1 MHIVLKSKYYI
12 LITRNFD
19 FMKGINQSAFSRF
32 FTRFPNLLLA
42 GLMYSV
48 PLAVFTAIFVLISQL
63 TGFNNIIIW
72 GLGIIPSTPFLAGL
86 VMVTR
91 KYAIEKLDV
100 PIVRTFFAAVKENL
114 KTFILHGVITYVIV
128 ACSFFAILYYYTLST
143 DDPVFGSV
151 LTLYLLF
158 TALLLV
164 MMFYVPIMTITYE
177 LRTWDIYKNS
187 FLLIFGKIL
196 RNLIAFIAVIIVT
209 GMALL
214 ALIFSDGA
222 MFWITTGIIVILY
235 PLIFCYIVN
244 SIIAKG
250 LQDSVGP
257 FVGINSEKEL
267 TEADIEHEKEIVAN
281 TDSTSDYIFVNG
293 KMVKNTS
300 KNKNE
305 NQ

>member
-1 MHIVLKSKYYI
+1 MKSFK
-12 LITRNFD
+12 
-19 FMKGINQSAFSRF
+19 QSAFSRF
-32 FTRFPNLLLA
+32 FTRFPKLLLA
-42 GLMYSV
+42 GLMYSIS
-48 PLAVFTAIFVLISQL
+48 LAVFTGIFFLISRL
-63 TGFNNIIIW
+63 TGFNNVIIW

-86 VMVTR
+86 VMVIR

-100 PIVRTFFAAVKENL
+100 PIIRTFFTAVKENL

-250 LQDSVGP
+250 LQESVGP
-257 FVGINSEKEL
+257 FVGINSDIEL
-267 TEADIEHEKEIVAN
+267 TEADMEHEKEIVAN

-293 KMVKNTS
+293 KMVKNTA
-300 KNKNE
+300 KNKDE
-305 NQ
+305 DK

>member
-1 MHIVLKSKYYI
+1 
-12 LITRNFD
+12 
-19 FMKGINQSAFSRF
+19 MKGFNQSAFSRF
-32 FTRFPNLLLA
+32 FTRFPKLLLA

-48 PLAVFTAIFVLISQL
+48 PLAVFTAIFVLISRM

-86 VMVTR
+86 VMIIR
-91 KYAIEKLDV
+91 KYAIEKQDV
-100 PIVRTFFAAVKENL
+100 PIVCTFFSAVKENL
-114 KTFILHGVITYVIV
+114 KTFILHGVISYIIV

-158 TALLLV
+158 TSLLLV

-177 LRTWDIYKNS
+177 LRIWDIYKNS

-209 GMALL
+209 GALL
-214 ALIFSDGA
+214 FALIFSEGA
-222 MFWITTGIIVILY
+222 MFWVTTGIIVVLY

-250 LQDSVGP
+250 LQESVGP
-257 FVGINSEKEL
+257 FVGVNSDKEL
-267 TEADIEHEKEIVAN
+267 TETDIALEKEIVAN
-281 TDSTSDYIFVNG
+281 TDITSDYIFVNG
-293 KMVKNTS
+293 RMVKNTT
-300 KNKNE
+300 KYKDE
-305 NQ
+305 EQ